1 MADPM
6 DDNDLS
12 EALAWVEELQTKNE
26 GLRQQVFV
34 GESIIEELRQALSV
48 SQVAQAKANALL
60 KLANQP
66 TA

>member
-1 MADPM
+1 MAELSGQDPVTK
-6 DDNDLS
+6 L
-12 EALAWVEELQTKNE
+12 EAENVE
-26 GLRQQVFV
+26 LRQKVFI
-34 GESIIEELRQALSV
+34 GESIIEELRQALSS